1 MKTLTRVLPGDAI
14 IRLQCLIILA
24 VALLFAGLLG
34 SRFFSIGNFQSIA
47 SQLPVLGMLALGMGL
62 TMLTGGINL
71 SIIAGANA
79 CSLVMA
85 AVIVS
90 HPGEPLFLVLA
101 LLAGLLVA
109 VAIGVVNGA
118 LIAWVGV
125 SPILAT
131 LGTMTLITG
140 LNILLSNGTVIS
152 GFPPA
157 IQFLGNASVFGIP
170 VALLLFLAVAV
181 GLWVLLEHTTLGRS
195 LYLVGSNE
203 QATRFSGVNT
213 ARVQISVYV
222 LSALLGWAAAL
233 LMMAKFNSAKAGYGE
248 SYLLVTILASVL
260 GGINPDGGFGRILGL
275 VLALIVLQMLESGL
289 NLLGVSS
296 YLTMALWG
304 GVLILFIALQNR
316 KA

>member
-1 MKTLTRVLPGDAI
+1 MKTIARFLPGDAI
-14 IRLQCLIILA
+14 IRLQCVIIVV
-24 VALLFAGLLG
+24 VALVFSALLG
-34 SRFFSIGNFQSIA
+34 SRFFSVANFQSIG
-47 SQLPVLGMLALGMGL
+47 SQLPILGMLALGMGM

-85 AVIVS
+85 AIIVT
-90 HPGEPLFLVLA
+90 HPDNP
-101 LLAGLLVA
+101 LAGAAVA
-109 VAIGVVNGA
+109 VAIGTLNGA

-131 LGTMTLITG
+131 LGTMTLISG

-152 GFPPA
+152 GFPTA
-157 IQFLGNASVFGIP
+157 IQYLGNATIAGIP
-170 VALLLFLAVAV
+170 VALLLFFLVAIL
-181 GLWVLLEHTTLGRS
+181 LWVLLEHTTLGRS

-203 QATRFSGVNT
+203 QATRYSGVNT
-213 ARVQISVYV
+213 VRVQISVYV
-222 LSALLGWAAAL
+222 ISALLGWVAAI

-260 GGINPDGGFGRILGL
+260 GGINPDGGFGRIIGL

-304 GVLILFIALQNR
+304 AVLILFIALQNR

>member
-1 MKTLTRVLPGDAI
+1 MKTIARFLPGDAI
-14 IRLQCLIILA
+14 IRLQCVIIVV
-24 VALLFAGLLG
+24 VALIFSALLG
-34 SRFFSIGNFQSIA
+34 SRFFSVANFQSIG
-47 SQLPVLGMLALGMGL
+47 SQLPILGMLALGMGM

-85 AVIVS
+85 AIIVT
-90 HPGEPLFLVLA
+90 HPDNPLFLVLA
-101 LLAGLLVA
+101 LIAGAAVA
-109 VAIGVVNGA
+109 VAIGTLNGA

-131 LGTMTLITG
+131 LGTMTLISG

-152 GFPPA
+152 GFPTA
-157 IQFLGNASVFGIP
+157 IQYLGNATIAGIP
-170 VALLLFLAVAV
+170 VALLLFFLVAIL
-181 GLWVLLEHTTLGRS
+181 LWVLLEHTTLGRS

-203 QATRFSGVNT
+203 QATRYSGVNT
-213 ARVQISVYV
+213 VRVQISVYV
-222 LSALLGWAAAL
+222 ISALLGWVAAI

-260 GGINPDGGFGRILGL
+260 GGINPDGGFGRIIGR

-304 GVLILFIALQNR
+304 AVLILFIALQNR

>member
-1 MKTLTRVLPGDAI
+1 MTQLTRLIPNDRI
-14 IRLQCLIILA
+14 IRLQGAIIIA

-34 SRFFSIGNFQSIA
+34 SRFFSLGNFQSIA
-47 SQLPVLGMLALGMGL
+47 SQLPILGLLALGMGI

-85 AVIVS
+85 AIIVS
-90 HPGEPLFLVLA
+90 HPDQPLFLA

-109 VAIGVVNGA
+109 VAIGALNGV
-118 LIAWVGV
+118 LVAWIGV
-125 SPILAT
+125 SPILAS

-140 LNILLSNGTVIS
+140 LNILLSNGAVIS
-152 GFPPA
+152 GFPAA
-157 IQFLGNASVFGIP
+157 IQFLGNGAVLGVP
-170 VALLLFLAVAV
+170 VALILFLLVAV
-181 GLWVLLEHTTLGRS
+181 GLWLLLEHTTLGRS
-195 LYLVGSNE
+195 LYLIGSNE

-213 ARVQISVYV
+213 ARVQIAVYI
-222 LSALLGWAAAL
+222 LSALLGWGAAL

>member
-1 MKTLTRVLPGDAI
+1 MKTIARFLPGDAI
-14 IRLQCLIILA
+14 IRLQCVIIVV
-24 VALLFAGLLG
+24 VALVFSALLG
-34 SRFFSIGNFQSIA
+34 SRFFSVANFQSIG
-47 SQLPVLGMLALGMGL
+47 SQLPILGMLALGMGM

-85 AVIVS
+85 AIIVT
-90 HPGEPLFLVLA
+90 HPDNPLFLVLA
-101 LLAGLLVA
+101 LLAGAAVA
-109 VAIGVVNGA
+109 VAIGTLNGA

-131 LGTMTLITG
+131 LGTMTLISG

-152 GFPPA
+152 GFPTA
-157 IQFLGNASVFGIP
+157 IQYLGNATIAGVP
-170 VALLLFLAVAV
+170 VALLLFFLVAIL
-181 GLWVLLEHTTLGRS
+181 LWVLLEHTTLGRS

-203 QATRFSGVNT
+203 QATRYSGVNT
-213 ARVQISVYV
+213 VRVQISVYV
-222 LSALLGWAAAL
+222 ISALLGWVAAI

-260 GGINPDGGFGRILGL
+260 GGINPDGGFGRIISL

-304 GVLILFIALQNR
+304 AVLILFIALQNR

>member
-1 MKTLTRVLPGDAI
+1 MAAI
-14 IRLQCLIILA
+14 I
-24 VALLFAGLLG
+24 VTHPDNPLF
-34 SRFFSIGNFQSIA
+34 
-47 SQLPVLGMLALGMGL
+47 LALAL
-62 TMLTGGINL
+62 
-71 SIIAGANA
+71 IAGAA
-79 CSLVMA
+79 
-85 AVIVS
+85 
-90 HPGEPLFLVLA
+90 
-101 LLAGLLVA
+101 VA
-109 VAIGVVNGA
+109 VAIGTLNGA

-131 LGTMTLITG
+131 LGTMTLISG

-152 GFPPA
+152 GFPTA
-157 IQFLGNASVFGIP
+157 IQYLGNATIAGIP
-170 VALLLFLAVAV
+170 VALLLFFLVAIL
-181 GLWVLLEHTTLGRS
+181 LWVLLEHTTLGRS

-203 QATRFSGVNT
+203 HATRYSGVNT
-213 ARVQISVYV
+213 VRVQISVYV
-222 LSALLGWAAAL
+222 ISALLGWVAAI

-260 GGINPDGGFGRILGL
+260 GGITPDGGFGRLIGL

-304 GVLILFIALQNR
+304 AVLILFIALQNR